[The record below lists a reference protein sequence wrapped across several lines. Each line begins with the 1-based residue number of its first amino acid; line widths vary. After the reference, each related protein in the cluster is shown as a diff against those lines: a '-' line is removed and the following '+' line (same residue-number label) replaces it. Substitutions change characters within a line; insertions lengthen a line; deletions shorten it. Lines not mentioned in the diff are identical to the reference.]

1 MTKGEAY
8 CGSLLL
14 SMQENERTGRV
25 FKKAND
31 KRGWKRGNRMEV
43 KKKTK
48 KGIFHIVFSRTALVF
63 LLLIFQVV
71 LLFEMFTSLVRYAP
85 VMYLL
90 LLILSSAVVIYIIN
104 RKENPAFK
112 MSWILFVMAIPIV
125 GMLFYLFTRVQ
136 IGTRFI
142 EKRLQA
148 LSLETKPYMEQ
159 DGAIIEDLRVSK
171 PANANLAH
179 YMSQQAGYPIKRNTS
194 VKYFPVGEDKFEQ
207 LKTELWQA
215 KKFIFMEYFIV
226 EQGIMWDS
234 ILEILEEKVKEG
246 VEVRFM
252 YDGMCCIALLP
263 YRYPETLRKKGIKCK
278 MFSPIKPILSTHQ
291 NNRDHRKI
299 CVIDGHTAF
308 TGGINLADEY
318 INQKERFGHW
328 KDTAVMIKGDAVQNF
343 TIMFLQMWNVTEHQ
357 KEDYE
362 KYLTP
367 VREGLHR
374 EMGYVLPYGDSPFD
388 NENIGE
394 QVYFHILNHA
404 KKYVHIMTP
413 YLILDN
419 EMVTNLTYAAKCGI
433 EVIIIMPHIPD
444 KWYAFAVAKTYYEE
458 LIQAGVQ
465 IYEYTPG
472 FVHAKVFVSDDDTAT
487 VGTINLDYRSLYL
500 HFECGTFIY
509 NNPVV
514 WNIEKDFQET
524 LKKCQKVSVM
534 DLRTRGTVMTVA
546 GRVLRLI
553 APLM

>member
-1 MTKGEAY
+1 
-8 CGSLLL
+8 
-14 SMQENERTGRV
+14 
-25 FKKAND
+25 
-31 KRGWKRGNRMEV
+31 MEV

-71 LLFEMFTSLVRYAP
+71 LLFEMFTSLVKYAP

-90 LLILSSAVVIYIIN
+90 LLILGSAVVIYIIN

-142 EKRLQA
+142 GKRLQD

-159 DGAIIEDLRVSK
+159 DEEIIEDLRVSK

-179 YMSQQAGYPIKRNTS
+179 YMSRQAGYPIKRNTS
-194 VKYFPVGEDKFEQ
+194 VKYFPLGEDKFEQ
-207 LKTELWQA
+207 LKTELRQA

-263 YRYPETLRKKGIKCK
+263 YHYPETLQEKGIKCK

-318 INQKERFGHW
+318 INRKVRFGHW
-328 KDTAVMIKGDAVQNF
+328 KDTALMVRGDAVKSF
-343 TIMFLQMWNVTEHQ
+343 TMMFLQMWDVTE
-357 KEDYE
+357 KKEEDYR
-362 KYLTP
+362 KYLSAP
-367 VREGLHR
+367 AGEAAAGRMEK
-374 EMGYVLPYGDSPFD
+374 GYVIPYGDSPFD
-388 NENIGE
+388 KEQIGE
-394 QVYFHILNHA
+394 QVYLDILSQA
-404 KKYVHIMTP
+404 KEYVHIMTP
-413 YLILDN
+413 YLILDDG
-419 EMVTNLTYAAKCGI
+419 MKDALCYAAKRGV

-444 KWYAFAVAKTYYEE
+444 KKYAYLLARTYYPE
-458 LIQAGVQ
+458 LLKAGVR
-465 IYEYTPG
+465 IFEYEPG
-472 FVHAKVFVSDDDTAT
+472 FVHAKVFASDDEKAT
-487 VGTINLDYRSLYL
+487 VGTINLDFRSLYL
-500 HFECGTFIY
+500 HFECGTFLY
-509 NNPVV
+509 RNPV
-514 WNIEKDFQET
+514 IEKIEADYQET
-524 LKKCQKVSVM
+524 LKKCIPVTLETCYSYSWLGRK
-534 DLRTRGTVMTVA
+534 A
-546 GRVLRLI
+546 GRLLRLI

>member
-1 MTKGEAY
+1 MKA
-8 CGSLLL
+8 
-14 SMQENERTGRV
+14 
-25 FKKAND
+25 KKA
-31 KRGWKRGNRMEV
+31 KS
-43 KKKTK
+43 
-48 KGIFHIVFSRTALVF
+48 GIFKIIFSRTALVAV
-63 LLLIFQVV
+63 LLLFQIGLMVATITTIEQYAFSVYVGFIV
-71 LLFEMFTSLVRYAP
+71 LSMIV
-85 VMYLL
+85 
-90 LLILSSAVVIYIIN
+90 IIYIIN

-112 MSWILFVMAIPIV
+112 MSWILFVTFIPIV
-125 GMLFYLFTRVQ
+125 GTVFYIFMQ
-136 IGTRFI
+136 IQPGTRYI
-142 EKRLQA
+142 GKRLFV
-148 LSLETKPYMEQ
+148 LGEKTKPYMVQ
-159 DGAIIEDLRVSK
+159 NDKIIEDLRISK

-179 YMSQQAGYPIKRNTS
+179 YLSKQVGFPVHRNTK
-194 VKYFPVGEDKFEQ
+194 VTYFRVGEEKFEELKRQ
-207 LKTELWQA
+207 LESA
-215 KKFIFMEYFIV
+215 KYYIFMEYFIV
-226 EQGIMWDS
+226 EEGIMWDS
-234 ILEILEEKVKEG
+234 ILEILKRKVEEG

-252 YDGMCCIALLP
+252 YDGMCSIVLLP
-263 YRYPETLRKKGIKCK
+263 YKYPKKLEEMGIRCK
-278 MFSPIKPILSTHQ
+278 MFSPIKPVLSTHQ

-299 CVIDGHTAF
+299 CVIDGQVAF

-318 INQKERFGHW
+318 INEKERFGHW
-328 KDTAVMIKGDAVQNF
+328 KDTAVMLQGEAVQNF
-343 TIMFLQMWNVTEHQ
+343 TMMFLQMWNVTEK
-357 KEDYE
+357 KEENFE

-367 VREGLHR
+367 KSKEFRREL
-374 EMGYVLPYGDSPFD
+374 GYVLPYGDSPYD

-444 KWYAFAVAKTYYEE
+444 KWYAFVLAKTYYEE
-458 LIQAGVQ
+458 LINAGVQ

-509 NNPVV
+509 NNQVV
-514 WNIEKDFQET
+514 RDVEKDFQDT
-524 LKKCQKVSVM
+524 LKKCQRVTIT
-534 DLRTRGTVMTVA
+534 DLRMRGVIETVA